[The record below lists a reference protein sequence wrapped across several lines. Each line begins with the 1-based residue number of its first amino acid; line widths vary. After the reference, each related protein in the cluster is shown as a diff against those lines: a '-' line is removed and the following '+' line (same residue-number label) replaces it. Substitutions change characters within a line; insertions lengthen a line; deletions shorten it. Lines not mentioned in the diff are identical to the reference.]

1 MPSADDSFAHEPLAL
16 HEQPHAAS
24 QPPIASL
31 LPGLTLAVCA
41 ASLALGLAG
50 WQSESSDLFGLA
62 GAGALAAIATARATK
77 ISPFLR
83 IFAGLFAAEFALFTA
98 IMLLARFAMWPDV
111 LAAAVPPVSL
121 TASVAIF
128 AILIHGI
135 SYLSVIRRVTAIA
148 DRYFERAGTTQI
160 NLPFFKGKSLD
171 ERLLARIMVVFL
183 IAVNQAQVGI
193 SVRLSFFNRDWFN
206 AIQNKDEST
215 FWSLLFTVFLFWAA
229 IYIASAIIEY
239 LVQSSLMIR
248 WRRWLTDDYVKNWLG
263 EGTHYRMMLAG
274 SQADN
279 PDQRIADDVSSFI
292 NRTYDFSISML
303 AQLSSLVSFSLILWQ
318 LSEQFTV
325 PGTTLVIPGFLFFVA
340 LIYAAF
346 GTLITH
352 WIGHRLVKL
361 DFDQQRFE
369 ADFRFALARLR
380 EYTEQ
385 IALFNG
391 EQAEQ
396 TRLRQRFGMIIANFF
411 SIVALRKK
419 MMMFTA
425 TYGQISPIIPY
436 VVAAPFYFAGKVQL
450 GSMTQTAGAFGRVES
465 ALSYFIS
472 AYTSLAVYA
481 AVLQRLTSFDDSMR
495 QARPQTPHAAGL
507 TRHLLTESTTLQLD
521 HVVLHLPN
529 GQALLSVDGSIPHGE
544 TLLISGP
551 SGSGK
556 STLLRALAGLWP
568 YGTGTMRL
576 PNPTAMMLLPQRP
589 YIPHGPLN
597 EAVCY
602 PAKVDAFTHSEIAA
616 VLQAVGLDELVA
628 VLDHDDL
635 WSQRLSGGEQQ
646 RLAIARAL
654 LAKPDWLF
662 LDEATAALDEASE
675 AQIYTLL
682 KQHLPT
688 TTLVSIGHRSTL
700 RAFHDRLITL
710 SGKRDQTL
718 SLSSSQAA
726 N

>member
-1 MPSADDSFAHEPLAL
+1 MTQSAHNTMPASGSLGPSLIPVLTVLVVAATLAL
-16 HEQPHAAS
+16 LVAGVRTEQS
-24 QPPIASL
+24 E
-31 LPGLTLAVCA
+31 LT
-41 ASLALGLAG
+41 GLA
-50 WQSESSDLFGLA
+50 FA
-62 GAGALAAIATARATK
+62 GAFAGVATWRATR
-77 ISPFLR
+77 ISSFLR
-83 IFAGLFAAEFALFTA
+83 IFAGLFAAEFVIFST
-98 IMLLARFAMWPDV
+98 IVLLARFEIWPAL

-128 AILIHGI
+128 AILIHAI
-135 SYLSVIRRVTAIA
+135 SYLPVIRRVTDIA
-148 DRYFERAGTTQI
+148 DRYFEHAGATRVT
-160 NLPFFKGKSLD
+160 LPVLTGFVTD
-171 ERLLARIMVVFL
+171 ERKLARVMILFL
-183 IAVNQAQVGI
+183 IVVNQAQVGI

-206 AIQNKDEST
+206 AIQNKDETS
-215 FWSLLFTVFLFWAA
+215 FWSLLFTVFMFWAA

-239 LVQSSLMIR
+239 LVQSTLMIR
-248 WRRWLTDDYVKNWLG
+248 WRQWLTDDYIKNWLG
-263 EGTHYRMMLAG
+263 DGTHYRMMLTG
-274 SQADN
+274 SDADN
-279 PDQRIADDVSSFI
+279 PDQRIADDISSYI

-318 LSEQFTV
+318 LSDQFTV
-325 PGTTLVIPGFLFFVA
+325 PGTDIVIPGFLFFVA
-340 LIYAAF
+340 LVYAAF
-346 GTLITH
+346 GTFITH
-352 WIGHRLVKL
+352 WIGHKLVRL

-385 IALFNG
+385 IALFSG
-391 EQAEQ
+391 EKAEQ
-396 TRLRQRFGMIIANFF
+396 TRLGQRFSMVVSNFF

-472 AYTSLAVYA
+472 AYTSLAAYA
-481 AVLQRLTSFDDSMR
+481 AVLQRLTSFDASMKLAHKSAHAKAKIR
-495 QARPQTPHAAGL
+495 QAVSQ
-507 TRHLLTESTTLQLD
+507 D
-521 HVVLHLPN
+521 NKDLHLNNLSLKLPD
-529 GQALLSVDGSIPHGE
+529 GQVLLSVDGSLNANRSI
-544 TLLISGP
+544 LISGP

-568 YGTGTMRL
+568 YGEGEIIMPHAATV
-576 PNPTAMMLLPQRP
+576 MLLPQRP
-589 YIPHGPLN
+589 YIPHGRLI

-602 PAKVDAFTHSEIAA
+602 PAKADTFTRSEITNA
-616 VLQAVGLDELVA
+616 LQDVGLGHLIDQ
-628 VLDHDDL
+628 LDHEDL

-646 RLAIARAL
+646 RLSIARAL

-675 AQIYTLL
+675 ASVYGCI
-682 KQHLPT
+682 KEKLPH

-700 RAFHDRLITL
+700 RAFHDGQLTL
-710 SGKRDQTL
+710 SGARAQIV
-718 SLSSSQAA
+718 SLASA
-726 N
+726 

>member
-1 MPSADDSFAHEPLAL
+1 MQHATQKTTPAHDTLGPSLIPALTGAVSLATLAL
-16 HEQPHAAS
+16 LAA
-24 QPPIASL
+24 
-31 LPGLTLAVCA
+31 GLKTQQSDLIG
-41 ASLALGLAG
+41 LAL
-50 WQSESSDLFGLA
+50 
-62 GAGALAAIATARATK
+62 AGALAGVATWRAAAIST
-77 ISPFLR
+77 FLR
-83 IFAGLFAAEFALFTA
+83 IFAGLFAAEFFVFSS
-98 IMLLARFAMWPDV
+98 ILLAARFELWPAP

-128 AILIHGI
+128 AILIHAI
-135 SYLSVIRRVTAIA
+135 SYLPVIRRVTDIA
-148 DRYFERAGTTQI
+148 DRYFKQAGSTEVS
-160 NLPFFKGKSLD
+160 LPLIAPFVMD
-171 ERLLARIMVVFL
+171 ERKLARVMIVFL
-183 IAVNQAQVGI
+183 IVVNQAQVGI

-206 AIQNKDEST
+206 AIQNKDADT

-239 LVQSSLMIR
+239 LVQSTLMIR
-248 WRRWLTDDYVKNWLG
+248 WRTWLTDNYVQNWL
-263 EGTHYRMMLAG
+263 EDGTHYRMMLTGAD
-274 SQADN
+274 ADN
-279 PDQRIADDVSSFI
+279 PDQRIADDISAFI

-318 LSEQFTV
+318 LSDQFSV
-325 PGTTLVIPGFLFFVA
+325 PGTEIVIPGFLFFVA
-340 LIYAAF
+340 LVYAAF

-352 WIGHRLVKL
+352 WIGHKLVQL

-385 IALFNG
+385 IALFRG
-391 EQAEQ
+391 EASEQ
-396 TRLRQRFGMIIANFF
+396 TRLGQRFSMIVSNFF

-419 MMMFTA
+419 MMMFTS

-472 AYTSLAVYA
+472 AYTSLAAYA
-481 AVLQRLTSFDDSMR
+481 AVLQRLTSFDASIRLAHKSAHATAKIKHETKAEAKTFTLNDLSLKL
-495 QARPQTPHAAGL
+495 PDGQT
-507 TRHLLTESTTLQLD
+507 LLT
-521 HVVLHLPN
+521 VN
-529 GQALLSVDGSIPHGE
+529 GSLSSDTS
-544 TLLISGP
+544 LLISGP

-568 YGTGTMRL
+568 YGEGEIIL
-576 PNPTAMMLLPQRP
+576 PHAAQIMLLPQRP
-589 YIPHGPLN
+589 YIPHGRLID
-597 EAVCY
+597 AVCY
-602 PAKVDAFTHSEIAA
+602 PAKADQYTRSDIIAA
-616 VLQAVGLDELVA
+616 LHDAGLGALVEELEQE
-628 VLDHDDL
+628 DL
-635 WSQRLSGGEQQ
+635 WSHRLSGGEQQ

-675 AQIYTLL
+675 AALYTCL
-682 KQHLPT
+682 KQKLPR

-700 RAFHDRLITL
+700 KAFHDTQVTL
-710 SGKRDQTL
+710 GSAKAQVL
-718 SLSSSQAA
+718 SLA
-726 N
+726 